1 MQTTDTFIIL
11 CLFASNILIVFNGAL
26 ALAQFSYHH
35 HHVYQIQSFSNHFFM
50 KLSFTCTYIE
60 QCGGMVEGDCT
71 VPLIYVLSYG
81 YVDNHLIACIP

>member
-1 MQTTDTFIIL
+1 MAQRLLLNLHIVIMYISITDSVHL
-11 CLFASNILIVFNGAL
+11 N
-26 ALAQFSYHH
+26 
-35 HHVYQIQSFSNHFFM
+35 QSFLSHFYGTQ
-50 KLSFTCTYIE
+50 FTCTYIE